1 MSIVIVNL
9 IGLVVIVAVLLRY
22 VRPPVAKAMKSQ
34 QDAVATQIAES
45 EQAKKRLQEARDA
58 HANAVE
64 EARATASQIREEARG
79 DAQAIAEE
87 LAAQAD
93 AEVARIREH
102 GTAQVELNRT
112 NLVRGLRADLGLAS
126 VELAGSVVRE
136 HLQDSSARQDS
147 IDRVID
153 ELETMVGSDDD
164 RSRVSAPS
172 DLVGLHSMRAGS
184 REVVRELTQ
193 EFDRRTA
200 DLDEDGLRAVA
211 ADLADVV
218 AVLTREHVLRKH
230 LGEPSDDAESKRRLV
245 DAVFGSSV
253 REETQALLRTAAV
266 GRWSETA
273 DLTQA
278 LERLARFALLVVA
291 DRASTIDD
299 VEDELFRLGR
309 LLVAEPRV
317 SALLSDQNASIEGRL
332 SLLDSVIDG
341 KVDPTTEA
349 LVAQTVRLLRGQS
362 AASAVSDLAELA
374 AARRGETVAHIIAA
388 IEPTDSQRERI
399 AGVLGRIYGREISTQ
414 IEVDPD
420 LLGGL
425 RVAIGDEVIDADVAT
440 KLERAASD
448 LPS

>member
-9 IGLVVIVAVLLRY
+9 IGFVVIVAVVVRY
-22 VRPPVAKAMKSQ
+22 IRPPVAKAMKSQ
-34 QDAVATQIAES
+34 QDAVAEQIAES
-45 EQAKKRLQEARDA
+45 EKAKKRLQEARDA

-64 EARATASQIREEARG
+64 EARATASQIREEARA
-79 DAQAIAEE
+79 DAQAISEE

-102 GTAQVELNRT
+102 GTAQVELNRA
-112 NLVRGLRADLGLAS
+112 NLIRGLRSDLGLAS
-126 VELAGSVVRE
+126 IELAGSAVRE
-136 HLQDSSARQDS
+136 HLQDETARQES

-172 DLVGLHSMRAGS
+172 DLVGLHSMRAAS
-184 REVVRELTQ
+184 REVVRDLTD
-193 EFDRRTA
+193 EFDRLTG
-200 DLDEDGLRAVA
+200 DLDEEGLRAL
-211 ADLADVV
+211 ADELADVV

-230 LGEPSDDAESKRRLV
+230 LGEPSDDAEAKKRLV
-245 DAVFGSSV
+245 DAVFGSV
-253 REETQALLRTAAV
+253 RDETRSLLHTAAV
-266 GRWSETA
+266 GRWSQTS

-278 LERLARFALLVVA
+278 IERLARFALLVVA

-309 LLVAEPRV
+309 LLVAQPRL
-317 SALLSDQNASIEGRL
+317 SALLSDQNAPVDGRL
-332 SLLDSVIDG
+332 GLLDSVIGG
-341 KVDPTTEA
+341 KVDPTTKA
-349 LVAQTVRLLRGQS
+349 LVEQTVRLLRGQA

-374 AARRGETVAHIIAA
+374 AARRGETVAHVIAA
-388 IEPTDSQRERI
+388 IEPSDSQRERI
-399 AGVLGRIYGREISTQ
+399 AQVLGRIYGREISTQ
-414 IEVDPD
+414 VEVDPD

-440 KLERAASD
+440 KLARAAD
-448 LPS
+448 ELPS

>member
-9 IGLVVIVAVLLRY
+9 IGFAVIVAVVVRY
-22 VRPPVAKAMKSQ
+22 IRPPVAKAMKSQ
-34 QDAVATQIAES
+34 QDAVADQIAES
-45 EQAKKRLQEARDA
+45 EKAKKRLQEARDA

-64 EARATASQIREEARG
+64 EARATASQIREEARA
-79 DAQAIAEE
+79 DAQAISEE

-102 GTAQVELNRT
+102 GTAQVELNRA

-126 VELAGSVVRE
+126 IELAGSAVRE
-136 HLQDSSARQDS
+136 HLQDDTARQES

-172 DLVGLHSMRAGS
+172 DLVGLHSMRAAS
-184 REVVRELTQ
+184 REVVRDLTE

-200 DLDEDGLRAVA
+200 DLDEEGLRAL
-211 ADLADVV
+211 ADELADVV

-230 LGEPSDDAESKRRLV
+230 LGEPSDDAESKKRLV
-245 DAVFGSSV
+245 DAVFGSV
-253 REETQALLRTAAV
+253 RDDTKALLHTAAT
-266 GRWSETA
+266 GRWSETV

-299 VEDELFRLGR
+299 VEDQLFRLGR
-309 LLVAEPRV
+309 LLVAEPRL
-317 SALLSDQNASIEGRL
+317 SALLSDQNAGVEGRL
-332 SLLDSVIDG
+332 SLLDSVVDG

-349 LVAQTVRLLRGQS
+349 LVAQSVRLLRGQS

-374 AARRGETVAHIIAA
+374 AARRGETVAHVIAA
-388 IEPTDSQRERI
+388 IEPSDSQRERI
-399 AGVLGRIYGREISTQ
+399 AGVLSRIYGREISTQ
-414 IEVDPD
+414 IEVDPE

-440 KLERAASD
+440 KLARAASD

>member
-9 IGLVVIVAVLLRY
+9 IGLVVIVAVLVRY

-34 QDAVATQIAES
+34 QDAVADQIAES
-45 EQAKKRLQEARDA
+45 EKAKKRLQEARDA

-64 EARATASQIREEARG
+64 EARATASQIREEARA
-79 DAQAIAEE
+79 DAQAISEE

-93 AEVARIREH
+93 AEVARVREH
-102 GTAQVELNRT
+102 GTAQVELNRA

-126 VELAGSVVRE
+126 IELAGSVVRE
-136 HLQDSSARQDS
+136 HLQDDSARQDS

-164 RSRVSAPS
+164 RSRISAPS
-172 DLVGLHSMRAGS
+172 DLVGLHSMRAAS
-184 REVVRELTQ
+184 REVVRGLTE

-200 DLDEDGLRAVA
+200 DLDDSGLRAL
-211 ADLADVV
+211 ADELADVV

-230 LGEPSDDAESKRRLV
+230 LGEPSDDADSKRRLV
-245 DAVFGSSV
+245 DAVFGSV
-253 REETQALLRTAAV
+253 GEDTKALLHTAAT
-266 GRWSETA
+266 GRWSETT

-299 VEDELFRLGR
+299 VEDQLFRLGR
-309 LLVAEPRV
+309 LLVAEPRL
-317 SALLSDQNASIEGRL
+317 SALLSDQNADVDGRL

-349 LVAQTVRLLRGQS
+349 LVAQSVRLLRGQS

-374 AARRGETVAHIIAA
+374 AARRGETVAHVIAA
-388 IEPTDSQRERI
+388 IEPSDSQRERI

-414 IEVDPD
+414 VEVDPD

-440 KLERAASD
+440 KLTRAASD

>member
-9 IGLVVIVAVLLRY
+9 IGLVVIVAVLVRY

-34 QDAVATQIAES
+34 QDAVADQIAES
-45 EQAKKRLQEARDA
+45 EKAKKRLQEARDA

-64 EARATASQIREEARG
+64 EARATASQIREEARA
-79 DAQAIAEE
+79 DAQAISEE

-93 AEVARIREH
+93 AEVERIREH
-102 GTAQVELNRT
+102 GTAQVELNRA

-126 VELAGSVVRE
+126 IELAGSAVRE
-136 HLQDSSARQDS
+136 HLQDESARQDS

-172 DLVGLHSMRAGS
+172 DLVGLHSMRAAS
-184 REVVRELTQ
+184 REVVRGLTE

-200 DLDEDGLRAVA
+200 DLDESGLRAL
-211 ADLADVV
+211 ADELADVV

-230 LGEPSDDAESKRRLV
+230 LGEPSDDADSKRRLV
-245 DAVFGSSV
+245 DAVFGSV
-253 REETQALLRTAAV
+253 GETTKALLHTAAT
-266 GRWSETA
+266 GRWSETT

-299 VEDELFRLGR
+299 VEDQLFRLGR
-309 LLVAEPRV
+309 LLVAEPRL
-317 SALLSDQNASIEGRL
+317 SSLLSDQNADVEGRL

-349 LVAQTVRLLRGQS
+349 LVAQSVRLLRGQS

-374 AARRGETVAHIIAA
+374 AARRGETVAHVIAA
-388 IEPTDSQRERI
+388 IEPSDSQRERI

-414 IEVDPD
+414 VEVDPD

-440 KLERAASD
+440 KLTRAASD